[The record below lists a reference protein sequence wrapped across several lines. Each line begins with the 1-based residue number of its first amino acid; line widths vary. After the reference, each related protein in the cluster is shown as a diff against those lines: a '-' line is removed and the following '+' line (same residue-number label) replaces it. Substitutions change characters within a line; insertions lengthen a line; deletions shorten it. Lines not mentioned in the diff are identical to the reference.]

1 MSVQDPLS
9 FGTYFINNEF
19 KKIYN
24 AATADF
30 HTLISV
36 EDFIEIGKE
45 YNKGV
50 THYEIAHQFQYDD
63 ITQFLWLDDQKKKA
77 IVVAFDV
84 ENVIQSLYL
93 KPYVIFPETDQ
104 KFTKNKYR
112 MPIEQEWF
120 VFWGGTN
127 EFVNYHYP
135 YEQQRYAYDLII
147 MKDGRS
153 YMDSPTLNANYY
165 AFNAD
170 VVAPYAGEVITVV
183 SDIKDNVPGEMDEEN
198 AAGNYIVIAHP
209 NKEYSMIAHFKKD
222 SIVVKPGD
230 TVKEGQLLGQC
241 GNSGN
246 SSEAHIHFQVMDKAD
261 MNEAKSIRIQFQDD
275 FEPIQGDIVK
285 PLPFKDHSEEKFD
298 KVENSFSIVEMIQMI
313 PKVIGQL
320 FK

>member
-1 MSVQDPLS
+1 MSVQNPFS

-19 KKIYN
+19 KKIYH

-36 EDFIEIGKE
+36 EDFVEVGKE

-50 THYEIAHQFQYDD
+50 TQYEIAHQFQYEG
-63 ITQFLWLDDQKKKA
+63 ITQFVWLDDQKKKA
-77 IVVAFDV
+77 IVVGFDA

-93 KPYVIFPETDQ
+93 KPYITYPESDL

-112 MPIEQEWF
+112 MPIDQEWY
-120 VFWGGTN
+120 VFWGGAN

-147 MKDGRS
+147 LKDGKS
-153 YMDSPTLNANYY
+153 YMDSPTVNAHYF

-170 VVAPYAGEVITVV
+170 IVAPFTGEVIAVV
-183 SDIKDNVPGEMDEEN
+183 SDIEDNIPGEMDEEN

-209 NKEYSMIAHFKKD
+209 NEEYSMIAYFKKD
-222 SIVVKPGD
+222 TIVVRPGE

-261 MNEAKSIRIQFQDD
+261 MNEAKSIRIQFQDNN
-275 FEPIQGDIVK
+275 EPIQGDTVK
-285 PLPFKDHSEEKFD
+285 PMPFKDDSDETFD
-298 KVENSFSIVEMIQMI
+298 KVENSLSMGEILQTI
-313 PKVIGQL
+313 PKIIGQF